1 LFAGQLAGLLHPSD
15 ELSCVELVIL
25 VDVKVA
31 HFFLLGLAGRDR
43 TQRRAAKESHFD
55 VLRKA
60 MDAEE
65 PALAFDSVLLWF
77 QVDGPSKQI
86 D

>member
-1 LFAGQLAGLLHPSD
+1 MISPPNPRTRSTT
-15 ELSCVELVIL
+15 ESKSLVIL